1 MTLASATPGRIPGRI
16 RRRIRGRI
24 RAMSFPRGRLAGI
37 AVAVVAAVLGACA
50 PLVRAPGPPIDK
62 PLLTAGEFLTADGE
76 ILPVKSWKPAGGAP
90 KAVIVALHGFNDY
103 SNFFEAPGTFLAEQ
117 GILTYAYDQRGF
129 GAAPGPGLWP
139 GVKALSDDLRTFAGL
154 VRERHPETPL
164 FLLGDSMGGAVIMVA
179 AGNGGGGLDVDGV
192 ILSAPAVWG
201 RITMTWYQRLGLWIG
216 VRLMPGVLVT
226 GQSLNIKP
234 SDNIEMLKALGRDPL
249 VIKATRIDAIHGLT
263 NLMDRALDRA
273 PDFRLPALILYGEK
287 DEIIPKKPTR
297 LMLERLPR
305 TETGKRR
312 VALYENGYHM
322 LLRDLKAEVAWR
334 DIAHWIADPDT
345 PLPSGADINAE
356 ARLAGGGTGGRTG
369 GGGKEE
375 RGGG

>member
-1 MTLASATPGRIPGRI
+1 MTLARATPGQLPGRRRGRIPGR
-16 RRRIRGRI
+16 
-24 RAMSFPRGRLAGI
+24 RLAGI
-37 AVAVVAAVLGACA
+37 TMAVVAAVLGACA
-50 PLVRAPGPPIDK
+50 PLVRAPGPPINR
-62 PLLTAGEFLTADGE
+62 PLLTAYGFHTADGE
-76 ILPVKSWKPAGGAP
+76 ILPVQSWKPARGAP

-103 SNFFEAPGTFLAEQ
+103 SNFFEAPGTFLAEH

-129 GAAPGPGLWP
+129 GAAPGHGLWP
-139 GVKALSDDLRTFAGL
+139 GIKAFSDDLRTFAGL
-154 VRERHPETPL
+154 VRERHPGTPL

-179 AGNGGGGLDVDGV
+179 ATDSDAPGVNIADGV

-201 RITMTWYQRLGLWIG
+201 RITMPWYQRLGLWIG
-216 VRLMPGVLVT
+216 VRLMPGVTVT

-234 SDNIEMLKALGRDPL
+234 SDNIEMLRALGRDPL
-249 VIKATRIDAIHGLT
+249 VIKATRIDAIYGLT

-305 TETGKRR
+305 TEKGKPR

-322 LLRDLKAEVAWR
+322 LLRDLQAEVTWR
-334 DIAHWIADPDT
+334 DIAHWIADPET
-345 PLPSGADINAE
+345 PLPSGADTDAE
-356 ARLAGGGTGGRTG
+356 ARLAGGGTGGD
-369 GGGKEE
+369 GKEE

>member
-1 MTLASATPGRIPGRI
+1 MTGARATSKRILGRIP
-16 RRRIRGRI
+16 
-24 RAMSFPRGRLAGI
+24 AMSLPRGRLPGLAM
-37 AVAVVAAVLGACA
+37 AVVAAVLGACA
-50 PLVRAPGPPIDK
+50 PLVRAPGPPINK
-62 PLLTAGEFLTADGE
+62 PLLTAGGFHTADGE
-76 ILPVKSWKPAGGAP
+76 ILPVKSWKPARGAP

-103 SNFFEAPGTFLAEQ
+103 SNFFEAPGTFLAEH

-129 GAAPGPGLWP
+129 GAAPGHGLWP
-139 GVKALSDDLRTFAGL
+139 GVKAFSDDLRSFAGL
-154 VRERHPETPL
+154 VRERHPGTPL

-179 AGNGGGGLDVDGV
+179 ATDNEASGVNVADGV

-201 RITMTWYQRLGLWIG
+201 RITMAWYQRLGLWIG
-216 VRLMPGVLVT
+216 VRLMPGVTVT

-234 SDNIEMLKALGRDPL
+234 SDNIEMLKRLGRDPL
-249 VIKATRIDAIHGLT
+249 VIKATRIDAIYGLT

-322 LLRDLKAEVAWR
+322 LLRDLQAEVTWR
-334 DIAHWIADPDT
+334 DIAHWIADPQT
-345 PLPSGADINAE
+345 PLPSGADTDAE
-356 ARLAGGGTGGRTG
+356 ARLAGQIKTG
-369 GGGKEE
+369 GGKKE